1 MLSTINAYDKLR
13 HAILSLERAPGEAL
27 TERQL
32 ETYLETSRTTVRS
45 ALARLEN
52 EGLVARD
59 GRGYIVA
66 PIDLREIQQACEF
79 REVIEI
85 AAAKATIERA
95 PDTDL
100 EALWQQLENTVSDAN
115 IEMYMRD
122 ATDFH
127 VSLARQS
134 GNAFLVRSLEDVLTR
149 LARAR
154 WFEARTKPARDR
166 ANKEHKRIVLAI
178 RSRDPIGTEREITAH
193 LARSR
198 DRLLNAL
205 LESSQLQIRGSTPL
219 PTLKA
224 QRS

>member
-85 AAAKATIERA
+85 AAARATIERA
-95 PDTDL
+95 QDADL
-100 EALWQQLENTVSDAN
+100 EALGQQQNTVSDAN
-115 IEMYMRD
+115 IETYMRD

-127 VSLARQS
+127 VSLAQQS

-166 ANKEHKRIVLAI
+166 ANTEHRRILETI
-178 RSRDPIGTEREITAH
+178 RSRDLDAAQREITAH

-205 LESSQLQIRGSTPL
+205 LESSQLQIRGSNPL